1 MKNYDVAIIGAGSS
15 GLSARREVARLTDSY
30 VVIDDGEL
38 GTTCARV
45 GCMPSKVLIQ
55 VAEDF
60 HRRGQFD
67 AVGITGAEGLAVDS
81 TRVMSHVRS
90 LRDRFVRG
98 VMDDMESW
106 VGEHLLRKRARFVD
120 HNTLDLGNEKIR
132 AERIVIATG
141 STPIIPG
148 PWQPFRKYLADTDQ
162 FFELEKLPAR
172 MGIVGLGVIGLEL
185 GLALARLGVEV
196 EAVTL
201 DKAFGGLTDP
211 RLQDYCF
218 EQFKKEMPIHLQAVT
233 GLNEDDGQLQIQ
245 LEDGQTLSVDSALV
259 TMGRRPNLSGLGIE
273 ELGIPTDRGI
283 PAFDKDTFRV
293 CGTPWYIAGDVNGT
307 RPVLH
312 EAADEGRIAGYNAVR
327 SEDQCFRRRT
337 PLTITFSSPNVAM
350 VGETHKTLTERNADF
365 VTGTVSY
372 EGQGRAIVKLA
383 ECGALHVYVGREDGL
398 IYGAEM
404 IAPDGEHLA
413 HLLAWAASA
422 GLNVHQVLSLPF
434 YHPVLEEGL
443 RTALRD
449 AAGQTSTALSPLEV
463 LRCSDPPVGIRV

>member
-1 MKNYDVAIIGAGSS
+1 LRNYDVAIIGAGSS
-15 GLSARREVARLTDSY
+15 GLSARREVARLTDNY

-60 HRRGQFD
+60 HRRGHYD
-67 AVGITGAEGLAVDS
+67 AIGITGGGGLGVD
-81 TRVMSHVRS
+81 TARVMSHVRS

-98 VMDDMESW
+98 VLNDMESW
-106 VGEHLLRKRARFVD
+106 TGDHLVRKRARFID
-120 HNTLDLGNEKIR
+120 PNTLDLGDETIR

-141 STPIIPG
+141 SKPIIPG
-148 PWQPFRKYLADTDQ
+148 PWQPFRKYLIDTDQ
-162 FFELEKLPAR
+162 FFELEELPSR
-172 MGIVGLGVIGLEL
+172 VGIVGLGVIGLEL
-185 GLALARLGVEV
+185 GLALARLGIDI

-218 EQFKKEMPIHLQAVT
+218 EKFQEEMPIHLQAVT
-233 GLNEDDGQLQIQ
+233 SLSEGNGELHIH
-245 LEDGQTLSVDSALV
+245 LEDGTTLSVEAALV
-259 TMGRRPNLSGLGIE
+259 TMGRRPNLAGLGIE
-273 ELGIPTDRGI
+273 ELGIPTDRGM
-283 PAFDKDTFRV
+283 PEFDRDTFRV
-293 CGTPWYIAGDVNGT
+293 CGMPWYIAGDVNGT

-327 SEDQCFRRRT
+327 SEDQCFRRRS

-350 VGETHKTLTERNADF
+350 VGETHQALTKRNADF

-372 EGQGRAIVKLA
+372 EGQGRAIVKLQ
-383 ECGALHVYVGREDGL
+383 ECGALHVYIGREDGL
-398 IYGAEM
+398 ILGAEM
-404 IAPDGEHLA
+404 LAPDGEHLA

-422 GLNVHQVLSLPF
+422 QLDVHQVLSLPF

-449 AAGQTSTALSPLEV
+449 AAAQTTTALSPLEV
-463 LRCSDPPVGIRV
+463 LRCSDPPVGIRG